1 MTKVVHVHH
10 APFDFYIGRRHPEF
24 PRGSVYENSF
34 HIGRDGSRAE
44 VLIKFTNWWYHD
56 SQRWLRARA
65 MLELKD
71 MTIGCWCKDQSKK
84 DQSCHGDVIA
94 DFVNRAVSADRPF
107 FSPEPTLQV
116 G

>member
-1 MTKVVHVHH
+1 
-10 APFDFYIGRRHPEF
+10 
-24 PRGSVYENSF
+24 
-34 HIGRDGSRAE
+34 
-44 VLIKFTNWWYHD
+44 
-56 SQRWLRARA
+56 

-107 FSPEPTLQV
+107 FSPEPTLHV